1 MLFAYLRIDFL
12 KMKETFKLF
21 EEKRTEF
28 LKLRLYEAINW
39 EKYSHMSLSHHST
52 AMEGSSLTELE
63 SRLLLDEGTTPQGKP
78 LEHSMMEKDHY
89 GAFCFIVG
97 EAKENMAVTP
107 DLIMRVSA
115 MVMKNTG
122 GPISARGG
130 EFDSSKGEYRK
141 ASVFAG
147 TRYFPSYTKVEG
159 MVKGLCENL
168 AGRIDNVSTSEEIYN
183 LAFDFHYN
191 LVSIHPFADGNGRVS
206 RLMMNYIILNHGQNP
221 AIIHK
226 EDKEEYIKAL
236 EESREKENAIPIRKF
251 LYNQQIKHYD
261 LQIKSYNSRD
271 KGISLLL

>member
-1 MLFAYLRIDFL
+1 
-12 KMKETFKLF
+12 
-21 EEKRTEF
+21 
-28 LKLRLYEAINW
+28 
-39 EKYSHMSLSHHST
+39 MSLSHHST
-52 AMEGSSLTELE
+52 AIEGSSLTELE

-97 EAKENMAVTP
+97 EAKEKKAITP

-130 EFDSSKGEYRK
+130 DFDSSKGDYRK

-159 MVKGLCENL
+159 MVQGLCE
-168 AGRIDNVSTSEEIYN
+168 N

-191 LVSIHPFADGNGRVS
+191 LVSIHPFAGGNGRVS
-206 RLMMNYIILNHGQNP
+206 RLMMNYIILYHGQNP

-226 EDKEEYIKAL
+226 EDKKEYIKAL
-236 EESREKENAIPIRKF
+236 EEAREKENSIPIRKF

-261 LQIKSYNSRD
+261 LQIISYNSRD

>member
-1 MLFAYLRIDFL
+1 
-12 KMKETFKLF
+12 MKATLKLF
-21 EEKRTEF
+21 EQKRTEF
-28 LKLRLYEAINW
+28 LRLKLHEAINW
-39 EKYSHMSLSHHST
+39 EKYSRMSLSHHST
-52 AMEGSSLTELE
+52 AIEGSSLTELE

-78 LEHSMMEKDHY
+78 LEHSLMEKDHY
-89 GAFCFIVG
+89 DAFCYIVN
-97 EAKENMAVTP
+97 EAKEKKAVTP
-107 DLIMRVSA
+107 NFIQIISS

-130 EFDSSKGEYRK
+130 DFDSAKGEYRK

-147 TRYFPSYTKVEG
+147 TRYFPTYTKVEG
-159 MVKGLCENL
+159 MVKDLCENL
-168 AGRIDNVSTSEEIYN
+168 ASKIDTVSNPEDIYN

-206 RLMMNYIILNHGQNP
+206 RLMMNYIILYHEQIP

-236 EESREKENAIPIRKF
+236 EESREKENSTPIRKF
-251 LYNQQIKHYD
+251 LYNQQVKLYD
-261 LQIKSYNSRD
+261 LQIKAYDSRD